1 MISSFDCLQDN
12 LSIYDGDTDHH
23 RNIATVCG
31 TSTPKKFTTTQ
42 DKALVVW
49 HLGKSLQQ
57 AATVESELLRY
68 SRLDEKGAIL
78 LPSKTESFQKRS
90 CRNSSSNVSN
100 DN

>member
-1 MISSFDCLQDN
+1 LQDN

-31 TSTPKKFTTTQ
+31 SATPKIFTTTQ

-57 AATVESELLRY
+57 AAVKSEIFRY
-68 SRLDEKGAIL
+68 SRLDEEGAIL
-78 LPSKTESFQKRS
+78 LPSKTESIQKRS
-90 CRNSSSNVSN
+90 CGNSSANFSN

>member
-1 MISSFDCLQDN
+1 MISSLDCLQDN

-31 TSTPKKFTTTQ
+31 TPSPKIFTTTQ

-49 HLGKSLQQ
+49 HLGKSLQK
-57 AATVESELLRY
+57 AAEIESELFRY

-78 LPSKTESFQKRS
+78 LPSKIESFQKRS
-90 CRNSSSNVSN
+90 C
-100 DN
+100 